1 MLPSPPVPPVVSSC
15 WRNNGWPKDAE
26 HNSYGWSSHLWG
38 HHKPVTA
45 SSEWV
50 LFTDSLLPDEY
61 GTIHCLCKELSVDDC
76 ISFSEQRYNAGIL
89 TVSIL

>member
-1 MLPSPPVPPVVSSC
+1 MQSITAMTGAPISGVTTSQ
-15 WRNNGWPKDAE
+15 
-26 HNSYGWSSHLWG
+26 LWLRLN
-38 HHKPVTA
+38 A
-45 SSEWV
+45 V